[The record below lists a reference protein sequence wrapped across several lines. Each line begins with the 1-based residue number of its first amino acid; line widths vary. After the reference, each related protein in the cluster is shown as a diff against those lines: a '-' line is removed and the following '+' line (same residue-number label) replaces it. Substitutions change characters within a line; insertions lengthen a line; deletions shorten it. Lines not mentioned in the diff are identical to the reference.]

1 MNLSASVSKSKTS
14 NNHPEAEGIVVQPA
28 STHGRKEGIL
38 FVISGP
44 SGVGKT
50 TICRQIV
57 AQQRD
62 VTQSISYTT
71 RAPRPQERDGREY
84 HFISRTAFQQHIAE
98 GDFLEWAQVHDNLYG
113 TSRQRINSTI
123 QSGLDVLL
131 AIDVQGATQLR
142 ATALHAVFVF
152 LFPPSWDALT
162 TRLQERGSE
171 ASDIQR
177 QRLAVAREELA
188 RYTEYDYIV
197 CNDQLATAVQI
208 LQSIITAEHYQV
220 KRMRAESIDTV
231 LAGQLSDTP
240 RDEPPGTNN
249 AAQ

>member
-1 MNLSASVSKSKTS
+1 MSKSKIS
-14 NNHPEAEGIVVQPA
+14 NNHPEAEGVVAQPA
-28 STHGRKEGIL
+28 LAHRRKQGIL

-57 AQQRD
+57 TQQRH

-84 HFISRTAFQQHIAE
+84 HFISHTAFQQHIAA
-98 GDFLEWAQVHDNLYG
+98 GDFLEWAQVHGNLYG
-113 TSRQRINSTI
+113 TSRQQVNNTI

-142 ATALHAVFVF
+142 AAALNAVFVF
-152 LFPPSWDALT
+152 LIPPSWDALT

-171 ASDIQR
+171 TSDIQR

-197 CNDQLATAVQI
+197 RNDQLATAVQI
-208 LQSIITAEHYQV
+208 LQSIFTAEHHQV
-220 KRMRAESIDTV
+220 KWMQADSIDTL
-231 LAGQLSDTP
+231 LAAQLSDTA
-240 RDEPPGTNN
+240 RHEPPETNN